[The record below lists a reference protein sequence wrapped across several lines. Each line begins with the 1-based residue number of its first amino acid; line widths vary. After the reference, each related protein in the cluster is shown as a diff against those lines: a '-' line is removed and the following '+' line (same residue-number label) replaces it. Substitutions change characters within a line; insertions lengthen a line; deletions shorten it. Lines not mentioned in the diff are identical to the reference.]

1 MTDQFESSSDRHRR
15 ALALALPA
23 QRLATPEEV
32 AGTVMCLLGPEGAYL
47 HGANLPVAG
56 GEVM

>member
-1 MTDQFESSSDRHRR
+1 MTDQWEDASDRQRR
-15 ALALALPA
+15 ALAMALPA
-23 QRLATPEEV
+23 QRLATVEEV
-32 AGTVMCLLGPEGAYL
+32 ARTVMFLLGPEGAYL